1 MKIYS
6 KFWRK
11 FSQLKSIF
19 YFSFLSIM
27 AEPSATEAY
36 HIRITQFVFIFAVAH
51 ILFSLPHLWSKA
63 PILCVFSILY
73 KLKLPPFIVCAFQQA
88 LAFLYKTMKWIK
100 KNTAI
105 CTCTHRA
112 LYLYTFYV
120 FYFISYQFINFC
132 CWARE
137 CLVYARC
144 TKQLKIHLLQTFLY
158 TASTSPKYISLCHN
172 VSQKVVIL
180 PFIICGKCTSSLCM
194 FA

>member
-1 MKIYS
+1 MFPFFFFFFLKMKIYS

-100 KNTAI
+100 KNCCMYMYNTEHCI
-105 CTCTHRA
+105 
-112 LYLYTFYV
+112 YIPFMSS
-120 FYFISYQFINFC
+120 ISSHTNLSIFV
-132 CWARE
+132 AGLE
-137 CLVYARC
+137 SV
-144 TKQLKIHLLQTFLY
+144 
-158 TASTSPKYISLCHN
+158 
-172 VSQKVVIL
+172 
-180 PFIICGKCTSSLCM
+180 
-194 FA
+194 